1 MFSLSWIRTWLDL
14 DCHDVN
20 SNSSCDPKTCEVLW
34 EDVLVLQGPSYVTDY
49 IFLFQSEKLKE
60 MESTPT
66 YTQNT
71 KVIVNVTLMH
81 PSTLLFGE
89 PRLVH
94 MSAFMN
100 DRGRANY
107 STSIYKG

>member
-1 MFSLSWIRTWLDL
+1 MEFKITSASSLSSSEKKCSVSVESALDL
-14 DCHDVN
+14 DCNDVN
-20 SNSSCDPKTCEVLW
+20 SNCFCDPKTCGVLW

-71 KVIVNVTLMH
+71 KVIVNMTLMQVIH
-81 PSTLLFGE
+81 KEMSLTL
-89 PRLVH
+89 
-94 MSAFMN
+94 
-100 DRGRANY
+100 
-107 STSIYKG
+107 